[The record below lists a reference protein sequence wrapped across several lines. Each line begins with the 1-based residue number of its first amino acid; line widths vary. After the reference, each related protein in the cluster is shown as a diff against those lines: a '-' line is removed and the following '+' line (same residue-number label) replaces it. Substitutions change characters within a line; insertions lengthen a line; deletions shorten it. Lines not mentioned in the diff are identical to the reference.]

1 MNFIQF
7 PDIVPA
13 SMDFTPPRFPVGSD
27 LSLGGVTTRRKF
39 SNRQYDGRLV
49 VEFRNIPNSIC
60 AQVLSAHFQTKGLA
74 PILFNERF
82 FSGAGVELTP
92 YLDCTVYQG
101 LSWYFID
108 DSPPRISR
116 VEGGAE
122 VSNMSIEFS
131 AKLVLS

>member
-1 MNFIQF
+1 MNPVQF
-7 PDIVPA
+7 PDIIPV

-27 LSLGGVTTRRKF
+27 TSLGGVTTRRRF
-39 SNRQYDGRLV
+39 GNRQYDGRLV
-49 VEFRNIPNSIC
+49 VEFRNVPNSVC
-60 AQVLSAHFQTKGLA
+60 AQVLTAHVQTTGLA
-74 PILFNERF
+74 PISFNNRF
-82 FSGAGVELTP
+82 FTGAGPELKP
-92 YLDCTVYQG
+92 FLDCTIYQG

-131 AKLVLS
+131 AKLVL